1 MIRTV
6 YEILIEDF
14 TTVDAYWGIRRVQ
27 DIAEK
32 ADLDC
37 FPVSDNGKIIGILTR
52 RDMMTAHPNRIV
64 LDAMSGNCEYIG
76 ASESIW
82 KAKELF
88 DASGVDILVVTERKK
103 NIGIVTKSAVAEE
116 ICKHMDLL
124 TGLYKSSYVFYNA
137 FNILE
142 QGREISIIFFD
153 VNNFGQINKE
163 YGHTIGDQILQDI
176 TKILKD
182 NTPDNAFLCRY
193 GGDEFALLTDQ
204 CTEASEEMA
213 KKILEKI
220 NDHKFCEVTNISV
233 AAGIAGG
240 KRRYTKK
247 ENLNESITKL
257 INIAS
262 LASTK
267 AKKVKKNLVLGYSG
281 FIDHPS
287 KIAINSLIG

>member
-6 YEILIEDF
+6 YEILIEDY

-27 DIAEK
+27 NIAEK
-32 ADLDC
+32 ADIDC
-37 FPVSDNGKIIGILTR
+37 FPVLDNGKIIGVLTR
-52 RDMMTAHPNRIV
+52 RDMITAHPNRIV
-64 LDAMSGNCEYIG
+64 LDAMSGNCEYIE
-76 ASESIW
+76 ACESVW
-82 KAKELF
+82 KARELL
-88 DASGVDILVVTERKK
+88 DAAGVDVLFVTKGKK
-103 NIGIVTKSAVAEE
+103 IIGIVTKVAVVEE

-124 TGLYKSSYVFYNA
+124 TGLYKSSYVFHNA
-137 FNILE
+137 QNILE
-142 QGREISIIFFD
+142 QGKEISIIFFD
-153 VNNFGQINKE
+153 VNNFGHINKE
-163 YGHTIGDQILQDI
+163 YGHTIGDRILKDI

-213 KKILEKI
+213 KRILNKI
-220 NDHKFCEVTNISV
+220 NGHKFCENTNVSV

-240 KRRYTKK
+240 RRRYTKK
-247 ENLNESITKL
+247 GDLNETVTNL

-267 AKKVKKNLVLGYSG
+267 AKKIKKNLVLGYSG
-281 FIDHPS
+281 FIDNPS
-287 KIAINSLIG
+287 KIATNSLIG